1 MSGRFISLEGVDGS
15 GKSTQANLL
24 ADALRA
30 QGREVVVTREP
41 GGTPL
46 GEGVRELLLHRVA
59 MDPLAEAYLFAAS
72 RAQHV
77 RDLIRPA
84 LRSGTWVVSDR
95 FVDSSLA
102 YQGVGRG
109 LGIDTVWAIN
119 QPALDGCLPDLAI
132 VIDIPPALTQQRATG
147 PGDRIEAEGI
157 ELQQAVAAGY
167 RDLSIRFA
175 DRISL
180 VPGVGTPDQVH
191 AAVMAVVAS
200 IA

>member
-1 MSGRFISLEGVDGS
+1 VRGRFISLEGVDGS
-15 GKSTQANLL
+15 GKSTQANML
-24 ADALRA
+24 AEALRA
-30 QGREVVVTREP
+30 QGREVIVTREP

-59 MDPLAEAYLFAAS
+59 MEPLAEADLFAAS

-77 RDLIRPA
+77 RELIRPA
-84 LRSGTWVVSDR
+84 LERGAWVVSDR

-119 QPALDGCLPDLAI
+119 EAAVDGCLPDLAI
-132 VIDIPPALTQQRATG
+132 VIDVPPTVTQERATG
-147 PGDRIEAEGI
+147 PGDRIESEGI

-175 DRISL
+175 DRVSL
-180 VPGVGTPDQVH
+180 VAGLGTPEQVH
-191 AAVMAVVAS
+191 ASVMAVVA
-200 IA
+200 ALG